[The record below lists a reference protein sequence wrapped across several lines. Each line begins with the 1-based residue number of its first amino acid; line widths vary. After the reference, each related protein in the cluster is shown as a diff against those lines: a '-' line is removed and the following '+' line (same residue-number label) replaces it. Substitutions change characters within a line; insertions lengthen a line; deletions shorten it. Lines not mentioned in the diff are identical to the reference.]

1 MKRQELRELESY
13 DASRFQW
20 NRLRICF
27 EIFRKPSNLPLD
39 YTIIQ
44 PFAIEQ
50 VPYSGCLTS
59 LLRHPSRLLLLR
71 LLHHRHSPRE
81 AASHPTAYT
90 YQPKKRR
97 RIQQAKDSPSSL
109 GCSDP
114 QQKQFDGIQA
124 PLCRRCGL
132 LHHTSLGRPS
142 ASTSSY
148 RSPKHQREASRSSK
162 RNADQAELISALEV
176 EIAQLERRSE
186 LERSLRSNKLA
197 VFHWLCSSNSR
208 PVFTLLLASNTLRKQ
223 PCSNRH
229 SLRWTP
235 S

>member
-1 MKRQELRELESY
+1 MMRADFNGIGCAS
-13 DASRFQW
+13 ASRSSASHQIFHSITQSYNPSQS
-20 NRLRICF
+20 NRFHTQDVLPVSLGVLRG
-27 EIFRKPSNLPLD
+27 SSS
-39 YTIIQ
+39 
-44 PFAIEQ
+44 FASSTTAIA
-50 VPYSGCLTS
+50 PG
-59 LLRHPSRLLLLR
+59 RRLLIR
-71 LLHHRHSPRE
+71 RRTHTS
-81 AASHPTAYT
+81 
-90 YQPKKRR
+90 QKKRR

-114 QQKQFDGIQA
+114 QQKQFDGTQA

-132 LHHTSLGRPS
+132 LHHTSLGRPP

-148 RSPKHQREASRSSK
+148 RSPKHQREASRSAK

-208 PVFTLLLASNTLRKQ
+208 LVFALLLASNTLRKQ